1 MTAQKSNWS
10 NKTSSCYYGRFK
22 TDSGNLYDEELME
35 GVMSFKKKKRT
46 QNQQN
51 TFDPQVQR
59 MNNTKK
65 YIRTISK
72 YGALSMDRPYAH
84 TSL

>member
-1 MTAQKSNWS
+1 
-10 NKTSSCYYGRFK
+10 
-22 TDSGNLYDEELME
+22 
-35 GVMSFKKKKRT
+35 
-46 QNQQN
+46 
-51 TFDPQVQR
+51 

-84 TSL
+84 TSLWIY